1 MTIIAGQG
9 DATVSMTLLWAGQAE
24 ETPRRA
30 PGPRPALSLDA
41 VVAAGI
47 AVADA
52 ETLAGLSMRTVAERL
67 GRTSMALY
75 TYVPGKAE
83 LLDLMYDR
91 AHAELSPEPEPEPE
105 PEQGQGGPGGEW
117 RAAVTSWATGLRA
130 FCLRHPWVLQ
140 ISYARPVLGPHEQA
154 VLESLA
160 RILYGAGL
168 PPRTLRPVVAS
179 LFDFVRGSART
190 AADARLAATAT
201 GVSDEEWWAGRAA
214 LLARVAPDFAERFP
228 YSVRLAGEDA
238 TAGASWER
246 RLDDAFTIGLDVLLD
261 GIEAARTAPEG
272 G

>member
-9 DATVSMTLLWAGQAE
+9 DATVSMTLLWAGPDE
-24 ETPRRA
+24 EAPRRA
-30 PGPRPALSLDA
+30 PGPKPALSLDA

-91 AHAELSPEPEPEPE
+91 AHAELSSDPD
-105 PEQGQGGPGGEW
+105 PGGEW
-117 RAAVTSWATGLRA
+117 RAAVTSWAAGLRA

-214 LLARVAPDFAERFP
+214 LLGRVAPDFAERFP

-238 TAGASWER
+238 TAGEGSSWER
-246 RLDDAFTIGLDVLLD
+246 RLDEAFTIGLDVLLD